1 MIPEAKL
8 PQRWN
13 ELTLA
18 EASILYFLLRADG
31 IPMAVA
37 LSEAAKSILN
47 IDDNVLK
54 NWRDAF
60 VNAHG
65 LLDGEWIFAEQWA
78 HTVKAV
84 LKPFIE
90 QREKSFTTKLE
101 LTKCPFPKLQVK
113 MDSGTHNLYA
123 CADNFSN
130 ISIGEF
136 AKIDNLCV
144 QYVQNPTVET
154 IDLIL
159 AIIYRPSKP
168 NTKRNRKLKYENDRR
183 IPMSEGQYS
192 EKERAEQ
199 FRNIGDA
206 VRQMIWFWVTSCR
219 EQFYQKWDNVLRS
232 KSGEQGNKKLTQ
244 FGWAG
249 LFIEL
254 ANKQMVSKEAVA
266 SQNANSI
273 MLELSFYEA
282 KSASQK

>member
-37 LSEAAKSILN
+37 LSEAAKLILN

-101 LTKCPFPKLQVK
+101 LTKCPFPKIQVK
-113 MDSGTHNLYA
+113 MDSRTRNLYA
-123 CADNFSN
+123 CADNFGN

-136 AKIDNLCV
+136 AKIDNLCI
-144 QYVQNPTVET
+144 QYIQNPTIET
-154 IDLIL
+154 INSIL
-159 AIIYRPSKP
+159 AVIYRPSKP

-183 IPMSEGQYS
+183 IPISEGQYS
-192 EKERAEQ
+192 EKERSEH
-199 FRNIGDA
+199 FLHLNDD
-206 VRQMIWFWVTSCR
+206 VRQMMWFWVTSCR
-219 EQFYQKWDNVLRS
+219 EQFYLKWDNVLRS
-232 KSGEQGNKKLTQ
+232 NGEQSNKKLAQ
-244 FGWAG
+244 FRWAG

-254 ANKQMVSKEAVA
+254 ANKQMVSKEAVM
-266 SQNANSI
+266 SQNANAI

-282 KSASQK
+282 KSSSQK